1 MTSQSLDRF
10 LNAIPTEWQMDLT
23 PPQGEWDE
31 ELQLLP
37 FQEAMAGMFAHV
49 SAPFVQ
55 LGKQFGRIFGA
66 AQHQAVLDEYAS
78 AIKAVSDAYAI
89 LEEQDNE
96 LHGLHLNH
104 THISLAKKNQSLPR
118 RKANSGPA
126 WNPHARG
133 GRGARR

>member
-31 ELQLLP
+31 DEIITLD
-37 FQEAMAGMFAHV
+37 EAMKNMWDNFR
-49 SAPFVQ
+49 APFIQ
-55 LGKQFGRIFGA
+55 LGQQFGKIFGA
-66 AQHQAVLDEYAS
+66 VQHQAALDEYAS

>member
-10 LNAIPTEWQMDLT
+10 FNAVPTEWQMDLT

-31 ELQLLP
+31 EEVFTLD
-37 FQEAMAGMFAHV
+37 EAMKNMWYNFR
-49 SAPFVQ
+49 APFVQ
-55 LGKQFGRIFGA
+55 LGKQFGKIFGA